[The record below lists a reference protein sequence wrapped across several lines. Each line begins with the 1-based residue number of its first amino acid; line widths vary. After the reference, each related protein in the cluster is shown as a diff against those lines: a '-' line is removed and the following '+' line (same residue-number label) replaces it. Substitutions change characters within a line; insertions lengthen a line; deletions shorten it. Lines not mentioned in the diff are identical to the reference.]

1 MGQVNGVTK
10 SHFRIALSQNV
21 GQCWR
26 SKIEC
31 NRKVAVISNRSTIN
45 RRWLPLNA
53 LRAFEAVGQNLSF
66 TGGASALSVSQSA
79 MSRHVGG
86 LEELLGKQLFV
97 RDASRLSLTAAGEE
111 LLPVVSKCL
120 DRLEQTM
127 NSIRDDEVTGRSL
140 RLHVPPSLL
149 QQLFLPM
156 LRDFHSENPDI
167 RLDVSSAHVTGLP
180 PTEFD
185 MAIAYDRPNVDD
197 RITDLLWMVRVA
209 PLCSPASAIASQ
221 GKSLEEF
228 LQAQVLLHLKL
239 GGEPRDLLWTAY
251 LRQSGLAIA
260 THGGLAFDTAI
271 AAAQYAMTGN
281 GVFLGD
287 VDMFA
292 QEIADGRLVMPFD
305 AIIEDGYGYYLKL
318 HADDLADPAISTF
331 RIWLI
336 SRFGA
341 LRQAPRQAGPD

>member
-1 MGQVNGVTK
+1 
-10 SHFRIALSQNV
+10 
-21 GQCWR
+21 
-26 SKIEC
+26 
-31 NRKVAVISNRSTIN
+31 
-45 RRWLPLNA
+45 LPLNA

-86 LEELLGKQLFV
+86 LEDLLGKQLFI

-127 NSIRDDEVTGRSL
+127 NSIRDDERSL

-156 LRDFHSENPDI
+156 LRDFHAEHPDI

-180 PTEFD
+180 STDFD

-209 PLCSPASAIASQ
+209 PLCSPATAMAAQ
-221 GKSLEEF
+221 GKALEAF
-228 LQAQVLLHLKL
+228 LQGEELLHLKL
-239 GGEPRDLLWTAY
+239 DGEPRDLLWTAY
-251 LRQSGLAIA
+251 LRQSSIAVA
-260 THGGLAFDTAI
+260 THGGLAFDTTI
-271 AAAQYAMTGN
+271 AAAQYAMTAN

-287 VDMFA
+287 IDMFA
-292 QEIADGRLVMPFD
+292 QEIADGRLVMPYD
-305 AIIEDGYGYYLKL
+305 AVIEDGYGYYLKL
-318 HADDLADPAISTF
+318 HADDLGDPAISMF
-331 RIWLI
+331 RSWLI
-336 SRFGA
+336 NRFGA
-341 LRQAPRQAGPD
+341 LR

>member
-1 MGQVNGVTK
+1 MVQGAERIQ

-21 GQCWR
+21 GQYPGR
-26 SKIEC
+26 ALAHVGKG
-31 NRKVAVISNRSTIN
+31 VIISHRSTIN

-53 LRAFEAVGQNLSF
+53 LRAFEAVGQHRSF
-66 TGGASALSVSQSA
+66 TGGAAALSVSQSA
-79 MSRHVGG
+79 MSRHVSG
-86 LEELLGKQLFV
+86 LEELLGKQLFA
-97 RDASRLSLTAAGEE
+97 RDASGLSLTPAGEE

-120 DRLEQTM
+120 DRMEQSL
-127 NSIRDDEVTGRSL
+127 NAIRNDGMSGRSL

-156 LRDFHSENPDI
+156 LRDFHTENPDI

-209 PLCSPASAIASQ
+209 PLCSPETALASQ
-221 GKSLEEF
+221 GKSLEGF
-228 LQAQVLLHLKL
+228 LQSQELLHLKL
-239 GGEPRDLLWTAY
+239 DGEPRDVLWTAY
-251 LRQSGLAIA
+251 LRQSGIAMA

-271 AAAQYAMTGN
+271 AAAQYAMAAN

-292 QEIADGRLVMPFD
+292 QDIANGRLVMPYD
-305 AIIEDGYGYYLKL
+305 AVIEDGYGYYLKL
-318 HADDLADPAISTF
+318 HADDLADPAIATF
-331 RIWLI
+331 RSWLI
-336 SRFGA
+336 NRFGT
-341 LRQAPRQAGPD
+341 LRKEPRPGGQG

>member
-1 MGQVNGVTK
+1 
-10 SHFRIALSQNV
+10 
-21 GQCWR
+21 
-26 SKIEC
+26 
-31 NRKVAVISNRSTIN
+31 
-45 RRWLPLNA
+45 LPLNA
-53 LRAFEAVGQNLSF
+53 LRAFEAVGQQLSF
-66 TGGASALSVSQSA
+66 TGGANALSVSQSA

-86 LEELLGKQLFV
+86 LEELLGKRLFV
-97 RDASRLSLTAAGEE
+97 REASRLTLTDAGEE

-127 NSIRDDEVTGRSL
+127 NSIRDDTVVERSL

-156 LRDFHSENPDI
+156 LRDFRAEFPDI

-180 PTEFD
+180 PTDFD

-209 PLCSPASAIASQ
+209 PLCSPETAAK
-221 GKSLEEF
+221 GTGLSLTAF
-228 LQAQVLLHLKL
+228 LQSQELLHLKL
-239 GGEPRDLLWTAY
+239 DGEARDLLWTAY

-260 THGGLAFDTAI
+260 THGGLAFDTTI
-271 AAAQYAMTGN
+271 AAAHYAMTGN

-292 QEIADGRLVMPFD
+292 REIADGRLVMPFD
-305 AIIEDGYGYYLKL
+305 AVIEDGYGYYLKL
-318 HADDLADPAISTF
+318 HADDLANPAISMF
-331 RIWLI
+331 RSWLI

-341 LRQAPRQAGPD
+341 LRLEPL

>member
-1 MGQVNGVTK
+1 M
-10 SHFRIALSQNV
+10 
-21 GQCWR
+21 
-26 SKIEC
+26 
-31 NRKVAVISNRSTIN
+31 
-45 RRWLPLNA
+45 
-53 LRAFEAVGQNLSF
+53 
-66 TGGASALSVSQSA
+66 SVSQSA

-97 RDASRLSLTAAGEE
+97 RDASRLTLTAAGEE

-127 NSIRDDEVTGRSL
+127 NSIRDDEMTGRSL

-156 LRDFHSENPDI
+156 LRDFRVEHPDI

-180 PTEFD
+180 PTDFD

-197 RITDLLWMVRVA
+197 RVTDLLWMVRVA
-209 PLCSPASAIASQ
+209 PLCSAETAKASA
-221 GKSLEEF
+221 GKSLEQF
-228 LQAQVLLHLKL
+228 LGSEELLHLKL
-239 GGEPRDLLWTAY
+239 DGEPRDLLWLSY
-251 LRQSGLAIA
+251 LRQCGLAVP
-260 THGGLAFDTAI
+260 TQGGLAFDTTI
-271 AAAQYAMTGN
+271 AAAQYAMTAN

-292 QEIADGRLVMPFD
+292 QEIADGRLVMPYD

-318 HADDLADPAISTF
+318 HADDLADPAISMI
-331 RIWLI
+331 RSWLI

-341 LRQAPRQAGPD
+341 LRPEPRLDAQG

>member
-1 MGQVNGVTK
+1 
-10 SHFRIALSQNV
+10 
-21 GQCWR
+21 
-26 SKIEC
+26 
-31 NRKVAVISNRSTIN
+31 
-45 RRWLPLNA
+45 
-53 LRAFEAVGQNLSF
+53 
-66 TGGASALSVSQSA
+66 

-97 RDASRLSLTAAGEE
+97 RDASRLTLTAAGEE

-127 NSIRDDEVTGRSL
+127 NSIRDDEMTGRSL

-156 LRDFHSENPDI
+156 LRDFRVEHPDI

-180 PTEFD
+180 PTDFD

-197 RITDLLWMVRVA
+197 RVTDLLWMVRVA
-209 PLCSPASAIASQ
+209 PLCSAETAKASA
-221 GKSLEEF
+221 GKSLEQF
-228 LQAQVLLHLKL
+228 LGSEELLHLKL
-239 GGEPRDLLWTAY
+239 DGEPRDLLWLSY
-251 LRQSGLAIA
+251 LRQCGLAVQ
-260 THGGLAFDTAI
+260 TQGGLAFDTTI
-271 AAAQYAMTGN
+271 AAAQYAMTAN

-292 QEIADGRLVMPFD
+292 QEIADGRLVMPYD

-318 HADDLADPAISTF
+318 HADDLADPAISMI
-331 RIWLI
+331 RSWLI

-341 LRQAPRQAGPD
+341 LRPEPRLDAQG

>member
-1 MGQVNGVTK
+1 
-10 SHFRIALSQNV
+10 
-21 GQCWR
+21 
-26 SKIEC
+26 
-31 NRKVAVISNRSTIN
+31 
-45 RRWLPLNA
+45 LPLNA

-97 RDASRLSLTAAGEE
+97 RDASRLTLTAAGEE

-127 NSIRDDEVTGRSL
+127 NSIRDDEMTGRSL

-156 LRDFHSENPDI
+156 LRDFRVEHPDI

-180 PTEFD
+180 PTDFD

-197 RITDLLWMVRVA
+197 RVTDLLWMVRVA
-209 PLCSPASAIASQ
+209 PLCSAETAKASA
-221 GKSLEEF
+221 GKSLEQF
-228 LQAQVLLHLKL
+228 LGSEELLHLKL
-239 GGEPRDLLWTAY
+239 DGEPRDLLWLSY
-251 LRQSGLAIA
+251 LRQCGLAVQ
-260 THGGLAFDTAI
+260 TQGGLAFDTTI
-271 AAAQYAMTGN
+271 AAAQYAMTAN

-292 QEIADGRLVMPFD
+292 QEIADGRLVMPYD

-318 HADDLADPAISTF
+318 HADDLADPAISMI
-331 RIWLI
+331 RSWLI

-341 LRQAPRQAGPD
+341 LRPEPRLDAQG

>member
-1 MGQVNGVTK
+1 
-10 SHFRIALSQNV
+10 
-21 GQCWR
+21 
-26 SKIEC
+26 
-31 NRKVAVISNRSTIN
+31 
-45 RRWLPLNA
+45 
-53 LRAFEAVGQNLSF
+53 
-66 TGGASALSVSQSA
+66 

-86 LEELLGKQLFV
+86 LEELLGKQLFI

-156 LRDFHSENPDI
+156 LRDFHAEHPDI

-180 PTEFD
+180 STDFD

-209 PLCSPASAIASQ
+209 PLCSPATAMAAQ
-221 GKSLEEF
+221 GKALEAF
-228 LQAQVLLHLKL
+228 LQGEELLHLKL
-239 GGEPRDLLWTAY
+239 DGEPRDLLWIAY
-251 LRQSGLAIA
+251 LRQSGIAVA
-260 THGGLAFDTAI
+260 THGGLAFDTTI
-271 AAAQYAMTGN
+271 AAAQYAMTAN

-287 VDMFA
+287 IDMFA
-292 QEIADGRLVMPFD
+292 QEIADGRLVMPYD
-305 AIIEDGYGYYLKL
+305 AVIEDGYGYYLKL
-318 HADDLADPAISTF
+318 HADDLGDPAISMF
-331 RIWLI
+331 RSWLI
-336 SRFGA
+336 NRFGA
-341 LRQAPRQAGPD
+341 LR

>member
-1 MGQVNGVTK
+1 M
-10 SHFRIALSQNV
+10 
-21 GQCWR
+21 
-26 SKIEC
+26 
-31 NRKVAVISNRSTIN
+31 
-45 RRWLPLNA
+45 PLNA

-97 RDASRLSLTAAGEE
+97 RDASRLLLTPAGEE

-127 NSIRDDEVTGRSL
+127 NSIRNDEVTSRSL

-156 LRDFHSENPDI
+156 LRDFRAEHPDI

-180 PTEFD
+180 ATDFD

-209 PLCSPASAIASQ
+209 PLCAPATAVASQ

-228 LQAQVLLHLKL
+228 LESQELLHLKL
-239 GGEPRDLLWTAY
+239 DGEPRDLLWTAY
-251 LRQSGLAIA
+251 LRQNGLTMA
-260 THGGLAFDTAI
+260 THGGLAFDTTI
-271 AAAQYAMTGN
+271 AAAQYAMTAS

-287 VDMFA
+287 IDMFA
-292 QEIADGRLVMPFD
+292 REIADGRLVMPYD
-305 AIIEDGYGYYLKL
+305 AVIEDGYGYYLKL
-318 HADDLADPAISTF
+318 HADDLGDAAISMF
-331 RIWLI
+331 RSWLI
-336 SRFGA
+336 NRFAA
-341 LRQAPRQAGPD
+341 LRQAPNLHAPG

>member
-1 MGQVNGVTK
+1 
-10 SHFRIALSQNV
+10 
-21 GQCWR
+21 
-26 SKIEC
+26 
-31 NRKVAVISNRSTIN
+31 
-45 RRWLPLNA
+45 LPLNA

-97 RDASRLSLTAAGEE
+97 RDASRLLLTPAGEE

-127 NSIRDDEVTGRSL
+127 NSIRNDEVTSRSL

-156 LRDFHSENPDI
+156 LRDFRAEHPDI

-180 PTEFD
+180 ATDFD

-209 PLCSPASAIASQ
+209 PLCAPATAIASQ

-228 LQAQVLLHLKL
+228 LESQELLHLKL
-239 GGEPRDLLWTAY
+239 DGEPRDLLWTAY
-251 LRQSGLAIA
+251 LRQNGLTMA
-260 THGGLAFDTAI
+260 THGGLAFDTTI
-271 AAAQYAMTGN
+271 AAAQYAMAAS

-287 VDMFA
+287 IDMFA
-292 QEIADGRLVMPFD
+292 REIADGRLVMPYD
-305 AIIEDGYGYYLKL
+305 AVIEDGYGYYLKL
-318 HADDLADPAISTF
+318 HADDLGDAAISMF
-331 RIWLI
+331 RSWLI
-336 SRFGA
+336 NRFA
-341 LRQAPRQAGPD
+341 SLRQAPSLHALG

>member
-1 MGQVNGVTK
+1 M
-10 SHFRIALSQNV
+10 
-21 GQCWR
+21 
-26 SKIEC
+26 
-31 NRKVAVISNRSTIN
+31 
-45 RRWLPLNA
+45 
-53 LRAFEAVGQNLSF
+53 SF

-97 RDASRLSLTAAGEE
+97 RDASRLTLTAAGEE

-127 NSIRDDEVTGRSL
+127 NSIRDDEMTGRSL

-156 LRDFHSENPDI
+156 LRDFRAEHPDI

-180 PTEFD
+180 PTDFD

-197 RITDLLWMVRVA
+197 RVTDLLWMVRVA
-209 PLCSPASAIASQ
+209 PLCSAETA
-221 GKSLEEF
+221 KSSVGQTLEQF
-228 LQAQVLLHLKL
+228 LSSEELLHLKL
-239 GGEPRDLLWTAY
+239 DGEPRDLLWLAY
-251 LRQSGLAIA
+251 LRQCGLAVP
-260 THGGLAFDTAI
+260 TQGGLAFDTTI
-271 AAAQYAMTGN
+271 AAAQYAMTAN

-292 QEIADGRLVMPFD
+292 QEIGDGRLVMPYD

-318 HADDLADPAISTF
+318 HADDLADPAISMI
-331 RIWLI
+331 RSWLI

-341 LRQAPRQAGPD
+341 LRPEPRLDAQG

>member
-1 MGQVNGVTK
+1 M
-10 SHFRIALSQNV
+10 
-21 GQCWR
+21 
-26 SKIEC
+26 
-31 NRKVAVISNRSTIN
+31 
-45 RRWLPLNA
+45 
-53 LRAFEAVGQNLSF
+53 
-66 TGGASALSVSQSA
+66 SVSQSA

-97 RDASRLSLTAAGEE
+97 RDASRLTLTAAGEE

-127 NSIRDDEVTGRSL
+127 NSIRDDEMTGRSL

-156 LRDFHSENPDI
+156 LRDFRVEHPDI

-180 PTEFD
+180 PTDFD

-197 RITDLLWMVRVA
+197 RVTDLLWMVRVA
-209 PLCSPASAIASQ
+209 PLCSAETAKASA
-221 GKSLEEF
+221 GKSLEQF
-228 LQAQVLLHLKL
+228 LGSEELLHLKL
-239 GGEPRDLLWTAY
+239 DGEPRDLLWLSY
-251 LRQSGLAIA
+251 LRQCGLAVQ
-260 THGGLAFDTAI
+260 TQGGLAFDTTI
-271 AAAQYAMTGN
+271 AAAQYAMTAN

-292 QEIADGRLVMPFD
+292 QEIADGRLVMPYD

-318 HADDLADPAISTF
+318 HADDLADPAISMI
-331 RIWLI
+331 RSWLI

-341 LRQAPRQAGPD
+341 LRPEPRLDAQG